1 MGLQRELGSVE
12 PPTTSGHPIAGPGQ
26 IELGTATLHQLG
38 KHIGETVRVGTGR
51 TARELTITGT
61 VTLPSFGLILADH
74 VSLGRGA
81 MLLDNTLL
89 AIQGATA
96 GGADQRAASAFPA
109 YPSAVAIDMAP
120 GSSADARLLVRRITS
135 ADPDGMPGS
144 TYSLGPERG
153 AAILNASSMGSQPL
167 TLALAL
173 TAAAVLALTLTVL
186 ASVRQ
191 RRRQLAVLK
200 TLGLRRRQLR
210 AIVAWQASTILVI
223 AALVGVPLG
232 VAAGQWAWAGF
243 ASSVGF
249 VPVTVVPVPALF
261 LGLLAL
267 LTAGNLLAAMP
278 AAVAA
283 RTPPAAALR
292 AE

>member
-1 MGLQRELGSVE
+1 
-12 PPTTSGHPIAGPGQ
+12 
-26 IELGTATLHQLG
+26 
-38 KHIGETVRVGTGR
+38 
-51 TARELTITGT
+51 
-61 VTLPSFGLILADH
+61 
-74 VSLGRGA
+74 
-81 MLLDNTLL
+81 
-89 AIQGATA
+89 
-96 GGADQRAASAFPA
+96 
-109 YPSAVAIDMAP
+109 
-120 GSSADARLLVRRITS
+120 
-135 ADPDGMPGS
+135 
-144 TYSLGPERG
+144 
-153 AAILNASSMGSQPL
+153 
-167 TLALAL
+167 
-173 TAAAVLALTLTVL
+173 
-186 ASVRQ
+186 
-191 RRRQLAVLK
+191 LAVLK

-232 VAAGQWAWAGF
+232 VAAGQWAWASF

>member
-1 MGLQRELGSVE
+1 VE
-12 PPTTSGHPIAGPGQ
+12 PPTTGGHPIAGPGQ
-26 IELGTATLHQLG
+26 IELGNATLRQLG
-38 KHIGETVRVGTGR
+38 KHIGDRVRVGPGK

-81 MLLDNTLL
+81 MLPEHTLL
-89 AIQGATA
+89 AIG
-96 GGADQRAASAFPA
+96 SPSFPA
-109 YPSAVAIDMAP
+109 DLSSVAIDMAP
-120 GSSADARLLVRRITS
+120 GSPADARRLVGWIIS
-135 ADPDGMPGS
+135 ADPDHSPGGMYP
-144 TYSLGPERG
+144 LGPERG
-153 AAILNASSMGSQPL
+153 AAILNTAQMGSQPL
-167 TLALAL
+167 TLALAG
-173 TAAAVLALTLTVL
+173 AAVLALALTVL

-200 TLGLRRRQLR
+200 TLGLRRRQPR

-223 AALVGVPLG
+223 AALAGVPAG
-232 VAAGQWAWAGF
+232 VAAGRWAWASF

-249 VPVTVVPVPALF
+249 VPVTVVPLFTLF
-261 LGLLAL
+261 LGSLAL
-267 LTAGNLLAAMP
+267 LATGNLLALIP

-292 AE
+292 TE

>member
-1 MGLQRELGSVE
+1 M
-12 PPTTSGHPIAGPGQ
+12 
-26 IELGTATLHQLG
+26 
-38 KHIGETVRVGTGR
+38 
-51 TARELTITGT
+51 
-61 VTLPSFGLILADH
+61 TLPSFGLILADH

-81 MLLDNTLL
+81 MLLDGTLL

-96 GGADQRAASAFPA
+96 GGADQQTTPAVLA

-120 GSSADARLLVRRITS
+120 GSSADARLLVSRITS

-144 TYSLGPERG
+144 TYPLGPERG

-191 RRRQLAVLK
+191 RRRQLAMLK
-200 TLGLRRRQLR
+200 TLGLRRGQLR
-210 AIVAWQASTILVI
+210 ATVAWQASTILVI
-223 AALVGVPLG
+223 AALAGIPLG
-232 VAAGQWAWAGF
+232 VAAGRWAWTSF
-243 ASSVGF
+243 ASTVGF

-261 LGLLAL
+261 VGLLTL
-267 LTAGNLLAAMP
+267 LAAGNLLAAVP